1 MLGYVLPDKSEL
13 KLREYEIYSGYYC
26 GICKYIGR
34 TFGQFPRMA
43 LSYDAAFM
51 ALLLSSVDDTP
62 DSPEREHCIV
72 HHIKYKTVVRN
83 PSIEYAGDVMLIL
96 AWFKLLDDAGD
107 EGRLYAKA
115 TTLLLKHHYKKLR
128 EKYPRLCRNIEAH
141 LRQLSDLEKE
151 KCSSI
156 DRVGET
162 FGLLMTDIFCEG
174 ISILCSDPEKASR
187 LQKTFTEIA
196 YNMGKWIYMIDA
208 VDDIEENLESGS
220 YNPLLYRFN
229 YRADEES
236 TEDFRKRI
244 DEDLRFNLFSYLATL
259 GEGIDRL
266 DMKKNSG
273 IIENVVY
280 LGLNRKTED
289 VLHRRSQSRRGL
301 FERRA
306 VNESV

>member
-13 KLREYEIYSGYYC
+13 KLKEYEIYSGYYC

-51 ALLLSSVDDTP
+51 ALLLSSVDSTP
-62 DSPEREHCIV
+62 DSPQREHCIV
-72 HHIKYKTVVRN
+72 HHIKSKTVVRN

-96 AWFKLLDDAGD
+96 AWFKLLDDARD

-115 TTLLLKHHYKKLR
+115 TTLLLKHHYKRLR
-128 EKYPRLCRNIEAH
+128 EKYPRLCRSIEDR

-151 KCSSI
+151 RSSSI
-156 DRVGET
+156 DRVGDT
-162 FGLLMTDIFCEG
+162 FGQMMTDIFTEG
-174 ISILCSDPEKASR
+174 VSILCPDAGKASQ

-220 YNPLLYRFN
+220 YNPLIYRFN
-229 YRADEES
+229 YRSEEES
-236 TEDFRKRI
+236 PEDFRKRI